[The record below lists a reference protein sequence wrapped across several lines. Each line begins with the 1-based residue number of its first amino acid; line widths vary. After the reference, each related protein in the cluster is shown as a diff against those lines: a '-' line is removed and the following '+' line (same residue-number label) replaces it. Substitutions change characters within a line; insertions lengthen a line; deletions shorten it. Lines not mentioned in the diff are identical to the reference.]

1 MIDSLP
7 SLSNLKKLV
16 KVVIKENFRKDLS
29 NILIKLVQIE
39 EEEFKFK
46 SANVN
51 TIFTRFTSKNRTFGV
66 HKYISSSNLY
76 VLGY

>member
-16 KVVIKENFRKDLS
+16 KVVIKENFRNDLS

-39 EEEFKFK
+39 EEEFKFEKCKRQLNFYPLHKQK
-46 SANVN
+46 SDFLNP
-51 TIFTRFTSKNRTFGV
+51 
-66 HKYISSSNLY
+66 
-76 VLGY
+76 

>member
-16 KVVIKENFRKDLS
+16 KVVIKENFRNDLS

-39 EEEFKFK
+39 EEEFKFEKCKRRHNFYPLHKQK
-46 SANVN
+46 SDFWNP
-51 TIFTRFTSKNRTFGV
+51 
-66 HKYISSSNLY
+66 
-76 VLGY
+76 